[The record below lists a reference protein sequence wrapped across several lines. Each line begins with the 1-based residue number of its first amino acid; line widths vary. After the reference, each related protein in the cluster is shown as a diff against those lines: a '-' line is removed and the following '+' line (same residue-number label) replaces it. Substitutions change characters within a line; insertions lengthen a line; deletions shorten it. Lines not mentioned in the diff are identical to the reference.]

1 MVKFSPIALNFGH
14 DFVLLVH
21 FLGHP
26 VVMTMLIIIV
36 MIITITD
43 VSVADDE
50 VASSR
55 ARASLPTGSASL
67 RPG

>member
-1 MVKFSPIALNFGH
+1 MI
-14 DFVLLVH
+14 
-21 FLGHP
+21 
-26 VVMTMLIIIV
+26 IIIV
-36 MIITITD
+36 RIITITD
-43 VSVADDE
+43 VSAADDE